1 MNATQIHLVQTAFH
15 NHVAP
20 LGDNAAAVFYQNVFA
35 LDPSLRP
42 LFKEDMTV
50 QRHMLVQM
58 LAFVVNG
65 LGTPE
70 HIIDAVGQLGQR
82 HAGYGVQPEHYRTV
96 GQALLQTL
104 ETAIGPAYTPEV
116 REAWTAAYT
125 LLASVMQA
133 EATQKKRAR

>member
-1 MNATQIHLVQTAFH
+1 MNATQIHVLQNTFNA
-15 NHVAP
+15 HVAP
-20 LGDNAAAVFYQNVFA
+20 LGDNAAAVFYQNLFA

-70 HIIDAVGQLGQR
+70 HIIDAVGQLGRR

-96 GQALLQTL
+96 GQALLQTI

-116 REAWTAAYT
+116 HEAWTAAYT
-125 LLASVMQA
+125 LLVSVMQ
-133 EATQKKRAR
+133 EENNERVTTG